1 MVWVILLRLSLVLSN
16 NRTYHSKM
24 ASRLV
29 SFFALLLYRN
39 KVVSLIPWRP
49 LELHVLTSPALMN
62 NFYLFSPSN
71 VPRFSLLWTCNTTLQ
86 GHQASLIYSLRTVNC
101 LGICKW
107 VFTLFAHIH
116 CEEHWWK
123 VTLGMLWND
132 KPTSQDLFSG
142 PHVGTMGTQQHMTSS
157 LSFT

>member
-1 MVWVILLRLSLVLSN
+1 MLNCTSCGVLDYKTLWCTDARLVWVILLRLSLVLSN

-29 SFFALLLYRN
+29 SFFRTVALQEQGRGFD
-39 KVVSLIPWRP
+39 SWRP

-71 VPRFSLLWTCNTTLQ
+71 VPTFSLLWTCNTTLQ
-86 GHQASLIYSLRTVNC
+86 GHQPSLIYGLRTVNC

-107 VFTLFAHIH
+107 VFTLFAHIPL
-116 CEEHWWK
+116 WG
-123 VTLGMLWND
+123 TLMEG
-132 KPTSQDLFSG
+132 
-142 PHVGTMGTQQHMTSS
+142 HVGYVVE
-157 LSFT
+157 